1 MSEQGQGSEG
11 AAGRWEL
18 PEPRPCLL
26 NPSPVCCPHS
36 SCSRCLRTAEI
47 PVLFLHFALL
57 LENTALGRVGG
68 TSPSQN
74 AHSCCRLSL
83 SSAGSGWILSS
94 LRDAAV
100 PSLHPCSPGMLWG
113 LLEGTD
119 HPRGWCPGDAGGS
132 EGPAWLCC
140 SSCPAWGAGKQLIP
154 PGECGRHRGRISC
167 ARNVP
172 GVMCRAGGCT
182 GGSSGVW
189 GQWGPG
195 GSSLGESQGLCPA
208 GSTGATPGR

>member
-1 MSEQGQGSEG
+1 MG
-11 AAGRWEL
+11 AAKTPAL
-18 PEPRPCLL
+18 PLGSLSCLL
-26 NPSPVCCPHS
+26 PTQFV
-36 SCSRCLRTAEI
+36 
-47 PVLFLHFALL
+47 
-57 LENTALGRVGG
+57 
-68 TSPSQN
+68 
-74 AHSCCRLSL
+74 LSL
-83 SSAGSGWILSS
+83 SENSRNSRSIPALCPAPGEYGFGEGGRHIPIPKCSFLLQAQPLLCRLGVDPL
-94 LRDAAV
+94 LPPGCCRALA
-100 PSLHPCSPGMLWG
+100 PSLLSRDVVGAPGG
-113 LLEGTD
+113 D
-119 HPRGWCPGDAGGS
+119 RPPRGWCPGDADGS

-195 GSSLGESQGLCPA
+195 GSSLGESRGLCPA